1 MKIYGPVPSWR
12 LGNSLGVDIVEA
24 PPGYCKAC
32 PFNCLYCHLGHK
44 GSVVSEPTSMELPP
58 KDFGILEKKII
69 ETKPEYITFSGQGE
83 PTLNLNLGYATQRIK
98 EMCDVP
104 VAVLTNACFAAR
116 KDVRA
121 NLDKCDVVIAKI
133 DAPTQ
138 QLFEKI
144 NRPANGVKL
153 ADIVDGLKLINTRVC
168 IQTLIFS
175 CGNVTN
181 ADNETVSALLDV
193 YRDINKSK
201 PIEVLL
207 GTVTRPSDDNNLRPV
222 HPHMLSE
229 IAGRITKECGIKARY
244 FSESEKEQK
253 NHTTLV
259 QPLLERRGLIGSA
272 VSSPTGN
279 STLKGGV
286 TTVVDIRRKISL
298 DQLGVEIT
306 DLLLRR
312 PCTRKEIISRFN
324 GSEAA
329 IVLDRLVDKGV
340 LGLKVLNNRKG
351 YYVVL

>member
-12 LGNSLGVDIVEA
+12 LGNSLGVDLVEA

-44 GSVVSEPTSMELPP
+44 GHFMLEPASMELPP

-69 ETKPEYITFSGQGE
+69 ETKPDYITFSGQGE
-83 PTLNLNLGYATQRIK
+83 PTLNLNLGYAAQRIK
-98 EMCDVP
+98 EICDVP

-121 NLDKCDVVIAKI
+121 NLDNCDVVIAKI

-144 NRPANGVKL
+144 NRSARGIKL
-153 ADIVDGLKLINTRVC
+153 ANIIDGIKLINTKVC

-175 CGNVTN
+175 CGSVTN
-181 ADNETVSALLDV
+181 ADDETLNALLDV

-207 GTVTRPSDDNNLRPV
+207 GTVTRPSDDENMHSV
-222 HPHMLSE
+222 DSEKLSE
-229 IAGRITKECGIKARY
+229 IADRITKECGIKARY
-244 FSESEKEQK
+244 FSQSEKEQK
-253 NHTTLV
+253 NV
-259 QPLLERRGLIGSA
+259 
-272 VSSPTGN
+272 
-279 STLKGGV
+279 
-286 TTVVDIRRKISL
+286 RRKISF

-312 PCTRKEIISRFN
+312 PCTREEIISRFD
-324 GSEAA
+324 GSDAA

-340 LGLKVLNNRKG
+340 LGLKLLDYKKG
-351 YYVVL
+351 HYVVL